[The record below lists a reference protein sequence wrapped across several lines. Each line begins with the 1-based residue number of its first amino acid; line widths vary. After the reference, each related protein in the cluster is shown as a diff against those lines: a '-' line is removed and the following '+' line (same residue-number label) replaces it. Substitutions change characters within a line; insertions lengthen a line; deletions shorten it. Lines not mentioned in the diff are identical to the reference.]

1 MNDRPIIDESVCADL
16 FSQVSACVCAAILAL
31 SPTVVGISLRQN
43 GDREF
48 LLFDNQQTVG
58 DTEFYFKVRV

>member
-1 MNDRPIIDESVCADL
+1 MNDRSVIDKSAYTNL
-16 FSQVSACVCAAILAL
+16 LSQISACVCAAILAL